1 MKERESFGSRL
12 GFILVS
18 AGCAIGIG
26 NVWKFPYLAGE
37 NGGGLFVLFYF
48 IFLLIMGVPVMSME
62 LAIGRRSRKS
72 GAEGFREIEK
82 KGSKWHIVGYTSII
96 GCYLLMMF
104 YTSVAGWMISYFWK
118 FLSGSFSSSM
128 DKSAVSS
135 VFTGMLSSTSD
146 SLVFMTISV
155 VIGMGVCALGL
166 KNGVEKITKVMMMGL
181 LALIII
187 LAIHSLTLPGAMEGL
202 KFYLVPSIGTLK
214 EKGVLSVVVAAMN
227 QAFFTLSL
235 GICAMEIFGTYMS
248 KENTLFS
255 EAFRISLLDTFV
267 AVVSGLIIF
276 PSCFSFSIS
285 PDAGPSLIFVTLP
298 NVFIN
303 MKGGRVWG
311 TLFFVFMSFAALST
325 VIAVFENII
334 SFAIDLT
341 GCSRKKAIAVNLI
354 VIIVL
359 SMPCLL
365 GFNVLSGFAPFG
377 PGSVVLDLEDFI
389 ISNNLLPL
397 GSLVY
402 LLFCTSK
409 YGWGFK
415 NFTAE
420 ADSGSGLKFP
430 KWARFYVSYILPVI
444 VLIIFIQ
451 GYYNKFFAG

>member
-37 NGGGLFVLFYF
+37 NGGGFFVLFYF

-72 GAEGFREIEK
+72 GAEGFREIER

-135 VFTGMLSSTSD
+135 VFTDMLSSTSD

-187 LAIHSLTLPGAMEGL
+187 LAIHSLTLSGAMEGL

-276 PSCFSFSIS
+276 PSCFSFSVS

-334 SFAIDLT
+334 ASFMDNYKW
-341 GCSRKKAIAVNLI
+341 SRRK
-354 VIIVL
+354 
-359 SMPCLL
+359 
-365 GFNVLSGFAPFG
+365 
-377 PGSVVLDLEDFI
+377 SVVINFISILLLSLPCALENNLLKGVTILGNKGVLDSWDFLV
-389 ISNNLLPL
+389 SNLLLPL
-397 GSLVY
+397 GSIAII
-402 LLFCTSK
+402 LFCVWRN
-409 YGWGFK
+409 GWGWNEYLK
-415 NFTAE
+415 EANTGKGIKMPGSKAVKIYLGVVLPILVFTVMIL
-420 ADSGSGLKFP
+420 GL
-430 KWARFYVSYILPVI
+430 L
-444 VLIIFIQ
+444 
-451 GYYNKFFAG
+451 

>member
-135 VFTGMLSSTSD
+135 VFFNMLSSTSD

-276 PSCFSFSIS
+276 PSCFSFSVS

-334 SFAIDLT
+334 ASFMDNYKW
-341 GCSRKKAIAVNLI
+341 SRRK
-354 VIIVL
+354 
-359 SMPCLL
+359 
-365 GFNVLSGFAPFG
+365 
-377 PGSVVLDLEDFI
+377 SVVINFISILLLSLPCALENNLLKGVTILGNKGVLDSWDFLV
-389 ISNNLLPL
+389 SNLLLPL
-397 GSLVY
+397 GSIAII
-402 LLFCTSK
+402 LFCVWRN
-409 YGWGFK
+409 GWGWNEYLK
-415 NFTAE
+415 EANTGKGIKMPGSKAVKMYLGVVLPILVFTVMIL
-420 ADSGSGLKFP
+420 GL
-430 KWARFYVSYILPVI
+430 L
-444 VLIIFIQ
+444 
-451 GYYNKFFAG
+451 

>member
-135 VFTGMLSSTSD
+135 VFFNMLSSTSD

-187 LAIHSLTLPGAMEGL
+187 LAIHSLTLPGAKEGL

-276 PSCFSFSIS
+276 PSCFSFSVS

-334 SFAIDLT
+334 ASFMDNYKW
-341 GCSRKKAIAVNLI
+341 SRRK
-354 VIIVL
+354 
-359 SMPCLL
+359 
-365 GFNVLSGFAPFG
+365 
-377 PGSVVLDLEDFI
+377 SVVINFISILLLSLPCALENNLLKGVTILGGKGVLDSWDFLV
-389 ISNNLLPL
+389 SNLLLPL
-397 GSLVY
+397 GSIAII
-402 LLFCTSK
+402 LFCVWRN
-409 YGWGFK
+409 GWGWNEYLK
-415 NFTAE
+415 EANTGKGIKMPGSKAVKIYLGVVLPILVFTVMIL
-420 ADSGSGLKFP
+420 GL
-430 KWARFYVSYILPVI
+430 L
-444 VLIIFIQ
+444 
-451 GYYNKFFAG
+451 

>member
-12 GFILVS
+12 GFVLVS

-37 NGGGLFVLFYF
+37 NGGGFFVLFYF

-72 GAEGFREIEK
+72 GAEGFREIER

-146 SLVFMTISV
+146 SFVFMTISV

-334 SFAIDLT
+334 ASFMDNYKW
-341 GCSRKKAIAVNLI
+341 SRKK
-354 VIIVL
+354 
-359 SMPCLL
+359 
-365 GFNVLSGFAPFG
+365 
-377 PGSVVLDLEDFI
+377 SVVINFISILLLSLPCALENNLLKGVTILGNKGVLDSWDFLV
-389 ISNNLLPL
+389 SNLLLPL
-397 GSLVY
+397 GSIAII
-402 LLFCTSK
+402 LFCVWRN
-409 YGWGFK
+409 GWGWNEYLK
-415 NFTAE
+415 EANTGKGIKMPGSKAVKIYLGVVLPILVFTVMIL
-420 ADSGSGLKFP
+420 GL
-430 KWARFYVSYILPVI
+430 L
-444 VLIIFIQ
+444 
-451 GYYNKFFAG
+451 

>member
-135 VFTGMLSSTSD
+135 VFTDMLSSTSD
-146 SLVFMTISV
+146 SLVFMTLSV

-181 LALIII
+181 LVLIII

-235 GICAMEIFGTYMS
+235 GICSMEIFGTYMS

-334 SFAIDLT
+334 ASFMDNYKW
-341 GCSRKKAIAVNLI
+341 SRRK
-354 VIIVL
+354 
-359 SMPCLL
+359 
-365 GFNVLSGFAPFG
+365 
-377 PGSVVLDLEDFI
+377 SVVINFISILLLSLPCALENNLLKGVTILGNKGVLDSWDFLV
-389 ISNNLLPL
+389 SNLLLPL
-397 GSLVY
+397 GSIAII
-402 LLFCTSK
+402 LFCVWRN
-409 YGWGFK
+409 GWGWNEYLK
-415 NFTAE
+415 EANTGKGIKMPGSKAVKIYLGVVLPILVFTVMIL
-420 ADSGSGLKFP
+420 GL
-430 KWARFYVSYILPVI
+430 L
-444 VLIIFIQ
+444 
-451 GYYNKFFAG
+451 

>member
-146 SLVFMTISV
+146 SLVFMTLSV

-276 PSCFSFSIS
+276 PSCFSFSVS

-334 SFAIDLT
+334 ASFMDNYKW
-341 GCSRKKAIAVNLI
+341 SRRK
-354 VIIVL
+354 
-359 SMPCLL
+359 
-365 GFNVLSGFAPFG
+365 
-377 PGSVVLDLEDFI
+377 SVVINFISILLLSLPCALENNLLKGVTILGNKGVLDSWDFLV
-389 ISNNLLPL
+389 SNLLLPL
-397 GSLVY
+397 GSIAII
-402 LLFCTSK
+402 LFCVWRN
-409 YGWGFK
+409 GWGWNEYLK
-415 NFTAE
+415 EANTGKGIKMPGSKAVKMYLGVVLPILVFTVMIL
-420 ADSGSGLKFP
+420 GL
-430 KWARFYVSYILPVI
+430 L
-444 VLIIFIQ
+444 
-451 GYYNKFFAG
+451 

>member
-135 VFTGMLSSTSD
+135 VFTDMLSSTSD
-146 SLVFMTISV
+146 SLVFMTLSV
-155 VIGMGVCALGL
+155 VIGIGVCALGL

-334 SFAIDLT
+334 ASFMDNYKW
-341 GCSRKKAIAVNLI
+341 SRRK
-354 VIIVL
+354 
-359 SMPCLL
+359 
-365 GFNVLSGFAPFG
+365 
-377 PGSVVLDLEDFI
+377 SVVINFISILLLSLPCALENNLLKGVTILGNKGVLDSWDFLV
-389 ISNNLLPL
+389 SNLLLPL
-397 GSLVY
+397 GSIAII
-402 LLFCTSK
+402 LFCVWRN
-409 YGWGFK
+409 GWGWNEYLK
-415 NFTAE
+415 EANTGKGIKMPGSKAVKIYLGVVLPILVFTVMIL
-420 ADSGSGLKFP
+420 GL
-430 KWARFYVSYILPVI
+430 L
-444 VLIIFIQ
+444 
-451 GYYNKFFAG
+451 

>member
-37 NGGGLFVLFYF
+37 NGGGFFVLFYF

-72 GAEGFREIEK
+72 GAEGFREIER

-181 LALIII
+181 LVLIII

-235 GICAMEIFGTYMS
+235 GICSMEIFGTYMS

-334 SFAIDLT
+334 ASFMDNYSW
-341 GCSRKKAIAVNLI
+341 SRKK
-354 VIIVL
+354 
-359 SMPCLL
+359 
-365 GFNVLSGFAPFG
+365 
-377 PGSVVLDLEDFI
+377 SVVINFISILLLSLPCALENNLLKGVTILGNKGVLDSWDFLV
-389 ISNNLLPL
+389 SNLLLPL
-397 GSLVY
+397 GSIAII
-402 LLFCTSK
+402 LFCVWRN
-409 YGWGFK
+409 GWGWNEYLK
-415 NFTAE
+415 EANTGKGIKMPGSKAVKIYLGVVLPILVFTVMIL
-420 ADSGSGLKFP
+420 GL
-430 KWARFYVSYILPVI
+430 L
-444 VLIIFIQ
+444 
-451 GYYNKFFAG
+451 

>member
-12 GFILVS
+12 GFVLVS

-72 GAEGFREIEK
+72 GAEGFREIER

-334 SFAIDLT
+334 ASFMDNYKW
-341 GCSRKKAIAVNLI
+341 SRRK
-354 VIIVL
+354 
-359 SMPCLL
+359 
-365 GFNVLSGFAPFG
+365 
-377 PGSVVLDLEDFI
+377 SVVINFISILLLSLPCALENNLLKGVTILGNKGVLDSWDFLV
-389 ISNNLLPL
+389 SNLLLPL
-397 GSLVY
+397 GSIAII
-402 LLFCTSK
+402 LFCVWRN
-409 YGWGFK
+409 GWGWNEYLK
-415 NFTAE
+415 EANTGKGIKMPGSKAVKIYLGVVLPILVFTVMIL
-420 ADSGSGLKFP
+420 GL
-430 KWARFYVSYILPVI
+430 L
-444 VLIIFIQ
+444 
-451 GYYNKFFAG
+451 

>member
-135 VFTGMLSSTSD
+135 VFTGMLSSSSD
-146 SLVFMTISV
+146 SLVFMTLSV

-255 EAFRISLLDTFV
+255 EAFRISLFDTFV
-267 AVVSGLIIF
+267 AVVSGMIIF
-276 PSCFSFSIS
+276 PSCFSFSVS

-334 SFAIDLT
+334 ASFMDNYKW
-341 GCSRKKAIAVNLI
+341 SRRK
-354 VIIVL
+354 
-359 SMPCLL
+359 
-365 GFNVLSGFAPFG
+365 
-377 PGSVVLDLEDFI
+377 SVVINFISILLLSLPCALENNLLKGVTILGNKGVLDSWDFLV
-389 ISNNLLPL
+389 SNLLLPL
-397 GSLVY
+397 GSIAII
-402 LLFCTSK
+402 LFCVWRN
-409 YGWGFK
+409 GWGWNEYLK
-415 NFTAE
+415 EANTGKGIKMPGSKAVKIYLGVVLPILVFTVMIL
-420 ADSGSGLKFP
+420 GL
-430 KWARFYVSYILPVI
+430 L
-444 VLIIFIQ
+444 
-451 GYYNKFFAG
+451 

>member
-72 GAEGFREIEK
+72 GAEGFREIER
-82 KGSKWHIVGYTSII
+82 KGSKWHIIGYTSII

-135 VFTGMLSSTSD
+135 VFTDMLSSTSD
-146 SLVFMTISV
+146 SLVFMTLSV

-276 PSCFSFSIS
+276 PSCFSFSVS

-334 SFAIDLT
+334 ASFMDNYKW
-341 GCSRKKAIAVNLI
+341 SRRK
-354 VIIVL
+354 
-359 SMPCLL
+359 
-365 GFNVLSGFAPFG
+365 
-377 PGSVVLDLEDFI
+377 SVVINFISILLLSLPCALENNLLKGVTILGNKGVLDSWDFLV
-389 ISNNLLPL
+389 SNLLLPL
-397 GSLVY
+397 GSIAII
-402 LLFCTSK
+402 LFCVWRN
-409 YGWGFK
+409 GWGWNEYLK
-415 NFTAE
+415 EANTGKGIKMPGSKAVKIYLGVVLPILVFTVMIL
-420 ADSGSGLKFP
+420 GL
-430 KWARFYVSYILPVI
+430 L
-444 VLIIFIQ
+444 
-451 GYYNKFFAG
+451 

>member
-135 VFTGMLSSTSD
+135 VFTDMLSSSSD
-146 SLVFMTISV
+146 SLVFMTLSV

-214 EKGVLSVVVAAMN
+214 EKGVLSVVVSAMN

-334 SFAIDLT
+334 ASFMDNYKW
-341 GCSRKKAIAVNLI
+341 SRKK
-354 VIIVL
+354 
-359 SMPCLL
+359 
-365 GFNVLSGFAPFG
+365 
-377 PGSVVLDLEDFI
+377 SVVINFISILLLSLPCALENNLLKGVTILGNKGVLDSWDFLV
-389 ISNNLLPL
+389 SNLLLPL
-397 GSLVY
+397 GSIAII
-402 LLFCTSK
+402 LFCVWRN
-409 YGWGFK
+409 GWGWNEYLK
-415 NFTAE
+415 EANTGKGIKMPGSKAVKIYLGVVLPILVFTVMIL
-420 ADSGSGLKFP
+420 GL
-430 KWARFYVSYILPVI
+430 L
-444 VLIIFIQ
+444 
-451 GYYNKFFAG
+451 

>member
-72 GAEGFREIEK
+72 GAEGFREIER

-135 VFTGMLSSTSD
+135 VFTDMLSSTSD
-146 SLVFMTISV
+146 SLVFMTLSV

-334 SFAIDLT
+334 ASFMDNYSW
-341 GCSRKKAIAVNLI
+341 SRKK
-354 VIIVL
+354 
-359 SMPCLL
+359 
-365 GFNVLSGFAPFG
+365 
-377 PGSVVLDLEDFI
+377 SVVINFISILLLSLPCALENNLLKGVTILGNKGVLDSWDFLV
-389 ISNNLLPL
+389 SNLLLPL
-397 GSLVY
+397 GSIAII
-402 LLFCTSK
+402 LFCVWRN
-409 YGWGFK
+409 GWGWNEYLK
-415 NFTAE
+415 EANTGKGIKMPGSKAVKIYLGVVLPILVFTVMIL
-420 ADSGSGLKFP
+420 GL
-430 KWARFYVSYILPVI
+430 L
-444 VLIIFIQ
+444 
-451 GYYNKFFAG
+451 

>member
-135 VFTGMLSSTSD
+135 VFSNMLSSSSD
-146 SLVFMTISV
+146 SLVFMTLSV

-334 SFAIDLT
+334 ASFMDNYKW
-341 GCSRKKAIAVNLI
+341 SRKK
-354 VIIVL
+354 
-359 SMPCLL
+359 
-365 GFNVLSGFAPFG
+365 
-377 PGSVVLDLEDFI
+377 SVVINFISILLLSLPCALENNLLKGVTILGNKGVLDSWDFLV
-389 ISNNLLPL
+389 SNLLLPL
-397 GSLVY
+397 GSIAII
-402 LLFCTSK
+402 LFCVWRN
-409 YGWGFK
+409 GWGWNEYLK
-415 NFTAE
+415 EANTGKGIKMPGSKAVKIYLGVVLPILVFTVMIL
-420 ADSGSGLKFP
+420 GL
-430 KWARFYVSYILPVI
+430 L
-444 VLIIFIQ
+444 
-451 GYYNKFFAG
+451 

>member
-37 NGGGLFVLFYF
+37 NGGGFFVLFYF

-72 GAEGFREIEK
+72 GAEGFREIER

-135 VFTGMLSSTSD
+135 VFTDMLSSTSD
-146 SLVFMTISV
+146 SLVFMTLSV

-166 KNGVEKITKVMMMGL
+166 KNGVEKITKVMMIGL

-276 PSCFSFSIS
+276 PSCFSFSVS

-334 SFAIDLT
+334 ASFMDNYKW
-341 GCSRKKAIAVNLI
+341 SRRK
-354 VIIVL
+354 
-359 SMPCLL
+359 
-365 GFNVLSGFAPFG
+365 
-377 PGSVVLDLEDFI
+377 SVVINFISILLLSLPCALENNLLKGVTILGNKGVLDSWDFLV
-389 ISNNLLPL
+389 SNLLLPL
-397 GSLVY
+397 GSIAII
-402 LLFCTSK
+402 LFCVWRN
-409 YGWGFK
+409 GWGWNEYLK
-415 NFTAE
+415 EANTGKGIKMPGSKAVKIYLGVVLPILVFTVMIL
-420 ADSGSGLKFP
+420 GL
-430 KWARFYVSYILPVI
+430 L
-444 VLIIFIQ
+444 
-451 GYYNKFFAG
+451 

>member
-72 GAEGFREIEK
+72 GAEGFREIER
-82 KGSKWHIVGYTSII
+82 KGSKWHIIGYTSII

-135 VFTGMLSSTSD
+135 VFTDMLSSTSD

-187 LAIHSLTLPGAMEGL
+187 LAIHSLTLSGAMEGL

-276 PSCFSFSIS
+276 PSCFSFSVS

-334 SFAIDLT
+334 ASFMDNYKW
-341 GCSRKKAIAVNLI
+341 SRKK
-354 VIIVL
+354 
-359 SMPCLL
+359 
-365 GFNVLSGFAPFG
+365 
-377 PGSVVLDLEDFI
+377 SVVINFISILLLSLPCALENNLLKGVTILGNKGVLDSWDFLV
-389 ISNNLLPL
+389 SNLLLPL
-397 GSLVY
+397 GSIAII
-402 LLFCTSK
+402 LFCVWRN
-409 YGWGFK
+409 GWGWNEYLK
-415 NFTAE
+415 EANTGKGIKMPGSKAVKIYLGVVLPILVFTVMIL
-420 ADSGSGLKFP
+420 GL
-430 KWARFYVSYILPVI
+430 L
-444 VLIIFIQ
+444 
-451 GYYNKFFAG
+451 

>member
-72 GAEGFREIEK
+72 GAEGFREIEE

-135 VFTGMLSSTSD
+135 VFTDMLSSTSD
-146 SLVFMTISV
+146 SLVFMTLSV

-235 GICAMEIFGTYMS
+235 GICSMEIFGTYMS

-334 SFAIDLT
+334 ASFMDNYSW
-341 GCSRKKAIAVNLI
+341 SRKK
-354 VIIVL
+354 
-359 SMPCLL
+359 
-365 GFNVLSGFAPFG
+365 
-377 PGSVVLDLEDFI
+377 SVVINFISILLLSLPCALENNLLKGVTILGNKGVLDSWDFLV
-389 ISNNLLPL
+389 SNLLLPL
-397 GSLVY
+397 GSIAII
-402 LLFCTSK
+402 LFCVWRN
-409 YGWGFK
+409 GWGWNEYLK
-415 NFTAE
+415 EANTGKGIKMPGSKAVKIYLGVVLPILVFTVMIL
-420 ADSGSGLKFP
+420 GL
-430 KWARFYVSYILPVI
+430 L
-444 VLIIFIQ
+444 
-451 GYYNKFFAG
+451 

>member
-135 VFTGMLSSTSD
+135 VFTDMLSSTSD
-146 SLVFMTISV
+146 SLVFMTLSV

-187 LAIHSLTLPGAMEGL
+187 LAIHSITLPGAMEGL

-334 SFAIDLT
+334 ASFMDNYKW
-341 GCSRKKAIAVNLI
+341 SRRK
-354 VIIVL
+354 
-359 SMPCLL
+359 
-365 GFNVLSGFAPFG
+365 
-377 PGSVVLDLEDFI
+377 SVVINFISILLLSLPCALENNLLKGVTILGNKGVLDSWDFLV
-389 ISNNLLPL
+389 SNLLLPL
-397 GSLVY
+397 GSIAII
-402 LLFCTSK
+402 LFCVWRN
-409 YGWGFK
+409 GWGWNEYLK
-415 NFTAE
+415 EANTGKGIKMPGSKTVKIYLGVVLPILVFTVMIL
-420 ADSGSGLKFP
+420 GLF
-430 KWARFYVSYILPVI
+430 
-444 VLIIFIQ
+444 
-451 GYYNKFFAG
+451 

>member
-135 VFTGMLSSTSD
+135 VFTDMLSSSSD
-146 SLVFMTISV
+146 SLVFMTLSV

-334 SFAIDLT
+334 ASFMDNYKW
-341 GCSRKKAIAVNLI
+341 SRKK
-354 VIIVL
+354 
-359 SMPCLL
+359 
-365 GFNVLSGFAPFG
+365 
-377 PGSVVLDLEDFI
+377 SVVINFISILLLSLPCALENNLLKGVTILGNKGVLDSWDFLV
-389 ISNNLLPL
+389 SNLLLPL
-397 GSLVY
+397 GSIAII
-402 LLFCTSK
+402 LFCVWRN
-409 YGWGFK
+409 GWGWNEYLK
-415 NFTAE
+415 EANTGKGIKMPGSKAVKIYLGVVLPILVFTVMIL
-420 ADSGSGLKFP
+420 GL
-430 KWARFYVSYILPVI
+430 L
-444 VLIIFIQ
+444 
-451 GYYNKFFAG
+451 

>member
-135 VFTGMLSSTSD
+135 VFTDMLSSSSD
-146 SLVFMTISV
+146 SLVFMTLSV

-303 MKGGRVWG
+303 MRGGRVWG

-334 SFAIDLT
+334 ASFMDNYKW
-341 GCSRKKAIAVNLI
+341 SRRK
-354 VIIVL
+354 
-359 SMPCLL
+359 
-365 GFNVLSGFAPFG
+365 
-377 PGSVVLDLEDFI
+377 SVVINFISILLLSLPCALENNLLKGVTILGNKGVLDSWDFLV
-389 ISNNLLPL
+389 SNLLLPL
-397 GSLVY
+397 GSIAII
-402 LLFCTSK
+402 LFCVWRN
-409 YGWGFK
+409 GWGWNEYLK
-415 NFTAE
+415 EANTGKGIKMPGSKAVKIYLGVVLPILVFTVMIL
-420 ADSGSGLKFP
+420 GL
-430 KWARFYVSYILPVI
+430 L
-444 VLIIFIQ
+444 
-451 GYYNKFFAG
+451 

>member
-72 GAEGFREIEK
+72 GAEGFREIER

-135 VFTGMLSSTSD
+135 VFTDMLSSTSD

-235 GICAMEIFGTYMS
+235 GICSMEIFGTYMS

-334 SFAIDLT
+334 ASFMDNYSW
-341 GCSRKKAIAVNLI
+341 SRKK
-354 VIIVL
+354 
-359 SMPCLL
+359 
-365 GFNVLSGFAPFG
+365 
-377 PGSVVLDLEDFI
+377 SVVINFISILLLSLPCALENNLLKGVTILGNKGVLDSWDFLV
-389 ISNNLLPL
+389 SNLLLPL
-397 GSLVY
+397 GSIAII
-402 LLFCTSK
+402 LFCVWRN
-409 YGWGFK
+409 GWGWNEYLK
-415 NFTAE
+415 EANTGKGIKMPGSKAVKIYLGVVLPILVFTVMIL
-420 ADSGSGLKFP
+420 GL
-430 KWARFYVSYILPVI
+430 L
-444 VLIIFIQ
+444 
-451 GYYNKFFAG
+451 

>member
-26 NVWKFPYLAGE
+26 NVWKFPYLAGDS
-37 NGGGLFVLFYF
+37 GGGFFVLFDF

-135 VFTGMLSSTSD
+135 VFTDMLSSTSD
-146 SLVFMTISV
+146 SLVFMTLSV

-227 QAFFTLSL
+227 QAFFTLAL

-276 PSCFSFSIS
+276 PSCFSFSVS

-334 SFAIDLT
+334 ASFMDNYKW
-341 GCSRKKAIAVNLI
+341 SRRK
-354 VIIVL
+354 
-359 SMPCLL
+359 
-365 GFNVLSGFAPFG
+365 
-377 PGSVVLDLEDFI
+377 SVVINFISILLLSLPCALENNLLKGVTILGNKGVLDSWDFLV
-389 ISNNLLPL
+389 SNLLLPL
-397 GSLVY
+397 GSIAII
-402 LLFCTSK
+402 LFCVWRN
-409 YGWGFK
+409 GWGWNEYLK
-415 NFTAE
+415 EANTGKGIKMPGSKAVKIYLGVVLPILVFTVMIL
-420 ADSGSGLKFP
+420 GL
-430 KWARFYVSYILPVI
+430 L
-444 VLIIFIQ
+444 
-451 GYYNKFFAG
+451 

>member
-72 GAEGFREIEK
+72 GAEGFREIER
-82 KGSKWHIVGYTSII
+82 KGSKWHIIGYTSII

-146 SLVFMTISV
+146 SLVFMTLSV

-276 PSCFSFSIS
+276 PSCFSFSVS

-334 SFAIDLT
+334 ASFMDNYSW
-341 GCSRKKAIAVNLI
+341 SRKK
-354 VIIVL
+354 
-359 SMPCLL
+359 
-365 GFNVLSGFAPFG
+365 
-377 PGSVVLDLEDFI
+377 SVVINFISILLLSLPCALENNLLKGVTILGNKGVLDSWDFLV
-389 ISNNLLPL
+389 SNLLLPL
-397 GSLVY
+397 GSIAII
-402 LLFCTSK
+402 LFCVWRN
-409 YGWGFK
+409 GWGWNEYLK
-415 NFTAE
+415 E
-420 ADSGSGLKFP
+420 ANTGKGIKMPGSKAVKIYLG
-430 KWARFYVSYILPVI
+430 I
-444 VLIIFIQ
+444 VLPILVFTVMIL
-451 GYYNKFFAG
+451 GLL

>member
-72 GAEGFREIEK
+72 GAEGFREIER

-146 SLVFMTISV
+146 SLVFMTLSV

-235 GICAMEIFGTYMS
+235 GICSMEIFGTYMS

-334 SFAIDLT
+334 ASFMDNYSW
-341 GCSRKKAIAVNLI
+341 SRKK
-354 VIIVL
+354 
-359 SMPCLL
+359 
-365 GFNVLSGFAPFG
+365 
-377 PGSVVLDLEDFI
+377 SVVINFISILLLSLPCALENNLLKGVTILGNKGVLDSWDFLV
-389 ISNNLLPL
+389 SNLLLPL
-397 GSLVY
+397 GSIAII
-402 LLFCTSK
+402 LFCVWRN
-409 YGWGFK
+409 GWGWNEYLK
-415 NFTAE
+415 EANTGKGIKMPGSKAVKIYLGVVLPILVFTVMIL
-420 ADSGSGLKFP
+420 GL
-430 KWARFYVSYILPVI
+430 L
-444 VLIIFIQ
+444 
-451 GYYNKFFAG
+451 

>member
-1 MKERESFGSRL
+1 
-12 GFILVS
+12 
-18 AGCAIGIG
+18 
-26 NVWKFPYLAGE
+26 
-37 NGGGLFVLFYF
+37 
-48 IFLLIMGVPVMSME
+48 MSME

-135 VFTGMLSSTSD
+135 VFTDMLSSSSD
-146 SLVFMTISV
+146 SLVFMTLSV

-334 SFAIDLT
+334 ASFMDNYSW
-341 GCSRKKAIAVNLI
+341 SRKK
-354 VIIVL
+354 
-359 SMPCLL
+359 
-365 GFNVLSGFAPFG
+365 
-377 PGSVVLDLEDFI
+377 SVVINFISILLLSLPCALENNLLKGVTILGNKGVLDSWDFLV
-389 ISNNLLPL
+389 SNLLLPL
-397 GSLVY
+397 GSIAII
-402 LLFCTSK
+402 LFCVWRN
-409 YGWGFK
+409 GWGWNEYLK
-415 NFTAE
+415 EANTGKGIKMPGSKAVKIYLGVVLPILVFTVMIL
-420 ADSGSGLKFP
+420 GL
-430 KWARFYVSYILPVI
+430 L
-444 VLIIFIQ
+444 
-451 GYYNKFFAG
+451 

>member
-146 SLVFMTISV
+146 SLVFMTLSV

-303 MKGGRVWG
+303 MRGGRVWG

-334 SFAIDLT
+334 ASFMDNYKW
-341 GCSRKKAIAVNLI
+341 SRRK
-354 VIIVL
+354 
-359 SMPCLL
+359 
-365 GFNVLSGFAPFG
+365 
-377 PGSVVLDLEDFI
+377 SVVINFISILLLSLPCALENNLLKGVTILGNKGVLDSWDFLV
-389 ISNNLLPL
+389 SNLLLPL
-397 GSLVY
+397 GSIAII
-402 LLFCTSK
+402 LFCVWRN
-409 YGWGFK
+409 GWGWNEYLK
-415 NFTAE
+415 EANTGKGIKMPGSKAVKMYLGVVLPILVFTVMIL
-420 ADSGSGLKFP
+420 GL
-430 KWARFYVSYILPVI
+430 L
-444 VLIIFIQ
+444 
-451 GYYNKFFAG
+451 

>member
-135 VFTGMLSSTSD
+135 VFTDMLSSTSD

-334 SFAIDLT
+334 ASFMDNYKW
-341 GCSRKKAIAVNLI
+341 SRRK
-354 VIIVL
+354 
-359 SMPCLL
+359 
-365 GFNVLSGFAPFG
+365 
-377 PGSVVLDLEDFI
+377 SVVINFISILLLSLPCALENNLLKGVTILGNKGVLDSWDFLV
-389 ISNNLLPL
+389 SNLLLPL
-397 GSLVY
+397 GSIAII
-402 LLFCTSK
+402 LFCVWRN
-409 YGWGFK
+409 GWGWNEYLK
-415 NFTAE
+415 EANTGKGIKMPGSKAVKIYLGVVLPILVFTVMIL
-420 ADSGSGLKFP
+420 GL
-430 KWARFYVSYILPVI
+430 L
-444 VLIIFIQ
+444 
-451 GYYNKFFAG
+451 

>member
-135 VFTGMLSSTSD
+135 VFTDMLSSTSD
-146 SLVFMTISV
+146 SLVFMTLSV

-334 SFAIDLT
+334 ASFMDNYSW
-341 GCSRKKAIAVNLI
+341 SRRK
-354 VIIVL
+354 
-359 SMPCLL
+359 
-365 GFNVLSGFAPFG
+365 
-377 PGSVVLDLEDFI
+377 SVVINFISILLLSLPCALENNLLKGVTILGNKGVLDSWDFLV
-389 ISNNLLPL
+389 SNLLLPL
-397 GSLVY
+397 GSIAII
-402 LLFCTSK
+402 LFCVWRN
-409 YGWGFK
+409 GWGWNEYLK
-415 NFTAE
+415 EANTGKGIKMPGSKAVKMYLGVVLPILVFTVMIL
-420 ADSGSGLKFP
+420 GL
-430 KWARFYVSYILPVI
+430 L
-444 VLIIFIQ
+444 
-451 GYYNKFFAG
+451 

>member
-146 SLVFMTISV
+146 SLVFMTLSV

-187 LAIHSLTLPGAMEGL
+187 LAIHSLTLPGAMEVL

-334 SFAIDLT
+334 ASFMDNYKW
-341 GCSRKKAIAVNLI
+341 SRKK
-354 VIIVL
+354 
-359 SMPCLL
+359 
-365 GFNVLSGFAPFG
+365 
-377 PGSVVLDLEDFI
+377 SVVINFISILLLSLPCALENNLLKGVTILGNKGVLDSWDFLV
-389 ISNNLLPL
+389 SNLLLPL
-397 GSLVY
+397 GSIAII
-402 LLFCTSK
+402 LFCVWRN
-409 YGWGFK
+409 GWGWNEYLK
-415 NFTAE
+415 EANTGKGIKMPGSKAVKIYLGVVLPILVFTVMIL
-420 ADSGSGLKFP
+420 GL
-430 KWARFYVSYILPVI
+430 L
-444 VLIIFIQ
+444 
-451 GYYNKFFAG
+451 

>member
-334 SFAIDLT
+334 ASFMDNYSW
-341 GCSRKKAIAVNLI
+341 SRKK
-354 VIIVL
+354 
-359 SMPCLL
+359 
-365 GFNVLSGFAPFG
+365 
-377 PGSVVLDLEDFI
+377 SVVINFISILLLSLPCALENNLLKGVTILGNKGVLDSWDFLV
-389 ISNNLLPL
+389 SNLLLPL
-397 GSLVY
+397 GSIAII
-402 LLFCTSK
+402 LFCVWRN
-409 YGWGFK
+409 GWGWNEYLK
-415 NFTAE
+415 EANTGKGIKMPGSKAVKIYLGVVLPILVFTVMIL
-420 ADSGSGLKFP
+420 GL
-430 KWARFYVSYILPVI
+430 L
-444 VLIIFIQ
+444 
-451 GYYNKFFAG
+451 

>member
-72 GAEGFREIEK
+72 GAEGFREIER

-135 VFTGMLSSTSD
+135 VFTDMLSSSSD
-146 SLVFMTISV
+146 SLVFMTLSV

-334 SFAIDLT
+334 ASFMDNYKW
-341 GCSRKKAIAVNLI
+341 SRKK
-354 VIIVL
+354 
-359 SMPCLL
+359 
-365 GFNVLSGFAPFG
+365 
-377 PGSVVLDLEDFI
+377 SVVINFISILLLSLPCALENNLLKGVTILGNKGVLDSWDFLV
-389 ISNNLLPL
+389 SNLLLPL
-397 GSLVY
+397 GSIAII
-402 LLFCTSK
+402 LFCVWRN
-409 YGWGFK
+409 GWGWNEYLK
-415 NFTAE
+415 EANTGKGIKMPGSKAVKIYLGVVLPILVFTVMIL
-420 ADSGSGLKFP
+420 GL
-430 KWARFYVSYILPVI
+430 L
-444 VLIIFIQ
+444 
-451 GYYNKFFAG
+451 

>member
-146 SLVFMTISV
+146 SLVFMTLSV

-214 EKGVLSVVVAAMN
+214 EKGVMSVVVAAMN

-334 SFAIDLT
+334 ASFMDNYKW
-341 GCSRKKAIAVNLI
+341 SRKK
-354 VIIVL
+354 
-359 SMPCLL
+359 
-365 GFNVLSGFAPFG
+365 
-377 PGSVVLDLEDFI
+377 SVVINFISILLLSLPCALENNLLKGVTILGNKGVLDSWDFLV
-389 ISNNLLPL
+389 SNLLLPL
-397 GSLVY
+397 GSIAII
-402 LLFCTSK
+402 LFCVWRN
-409 YGWGFK
+409 GWGWNEYLK
-415 NFTAE
+415 EANTGKGIKMPGSKAVKIYLGVVLPILVFTVMIL
-420 ADSGSGLKFP
+420 GL
-430 KWARFYVSYILPVI
+430 L
-444 VLIIFIQ
+444 
-451 GYYNKFFAG
+451 

>member
-248 KENTLFS
+248 KENPLFS

-334 SFAIDLT
+334 ASFMDNYKW
-341 GCSRKKAIAVNLI
+341 SRKK
-354 VIIVL
+354 
-359 SMPCLL
+359 
-365 GFNVLSGFAPFG
+365 
-377 PGSVVLDLEDFI
+377 SVVINFISILLLSLPCALENNLLKGVTILGNKGVLDSWDFLV
-389 ISNNLLPL
+389 SNLLLPL
-397 GSLVY
+397 GSIAII
-402 LLFCTSK
+402 LFCVWRN
-409 YGWGFK
+409 GWGWNEYLK
-415 NFTAE
+415 EANTGKGIKMPGSKAVKIYLGVVLPILVFTVMIL
-420 ADSGSGLKFP
+420 GL
-430 KWARFYVSYILPVI
+430 L
-444 VLIIFIQ
+444 
-451 GYYNKFFAG
+451 